1 MNNHNRSRKRCLITF
16 CALCVGLGIMLM
28 DINTSAKGRNTKAK
42 TDTNKIEELWR
53 QCDLPQ
59 EEWPDYYY
67 FTNEQQRH

>member
-1 MNNHNRSRKRCLITF
+1 
-16 CALCVGLGIMLM
+16 MLM

-67 FTNEQQRH
+67 FTNEQ